1 MELFTRDTVLTGP
14 PNDVRT
20 WATDIASAFGDAT
33 GATPSVWTSIAGGTA
48 GHYTWTM
55 QVDGA
60 GQVVDH
66 TMQAFADDAYLA
78 KIEEGRQFLTGQPRD
93 TIYRAF
99 GELGEDTS
107 EPGNIAI
114 VTTADAE
121 ASSLGHAVGWGLEV
135 NEYVSE
141 LTGVPSVLLGT
152 AAGSFSR
159 LTWMGIA
166 PDARAADEAS
176 RTMNADE
183 GYLKLIARGGQYFA
197 DRSAR
202 TQLFLRIA

>member
-1 MELFTRDTVLTGP
+1 MEMFTRDMVLTGP
-14 PNDVRT
+14 PDQVRN
-20 WATDIASAFGDAT
+20 WATGIASAFGDAT
-33 GATPSVWTSIAGGTA
+33 GTTPSVWTSIAGGTA
-48 GHYTWTM
+48 GHHTWSM

-60 GQVVDH
+60 GEVVDL
-66 TMQAFADDAYLA
+66 TMQALGDADYLA
-78 KIEEGRQFLTGQPRD
+78 TIEEGRQFFTGQPHD
-93 TIYRAF
+93 TIYRPF
-99 GELGEDTS
+99 GELGEDAS
-107 EPGNIAI
+107 QPGNVAM

-121 ASSLGHAVGWGLEV
+121 AGSLGHAVGWGLEV
-135 NEYVSE
+135 NEYVSQ
-141 LTGVPSVLLGT
+141 LTGLPSTLLGM

-176 RTMNADE
+176 RTMNADD
-183 GYLKLIARGGQYFA
+183 GYLKLIARGGQYFV